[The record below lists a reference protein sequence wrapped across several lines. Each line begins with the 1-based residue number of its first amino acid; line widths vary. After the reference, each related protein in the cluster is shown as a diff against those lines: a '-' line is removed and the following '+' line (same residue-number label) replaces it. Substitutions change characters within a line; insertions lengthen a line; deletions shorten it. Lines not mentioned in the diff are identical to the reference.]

1 MVQFQ
6 SENDILIDGTPFK
19 QMVALQHVADRD
31 PVIVT
36 AVRETSA
43 LEEQGALFRGKQSGD
58 NGKQGRFAD
67 SVIVETFER
76 QLVIK
81 IKIFTGKVYLESF
94 DMERICNRLRYA
106 LIQKNVSANQ
116 AAKDIGVSRYLM
128 SDYINYKYSED
139 SMQVE
144 TLIKFAEYF
153 GEERYYFCNEY
164 HRFQDSVD
172 AGKLL
177 RELRS
182 EHNMTQREFAAYLEI
197 SHFRYKSYEEGR
209 CKVSRELFDTL
220 KSKVNLKL

>member
-1 MVQFQ
+1 MKLQAEDHV
-6 SENDILIDGTPFK
+6 LIDRAPLK
-19 QMVALQHVADRD
+19 QMIALQHVTDCDR
-31 PVIVT
+31 IIIT
-36 AVRETSA
+36 AVRQASA
-43 LEEQGALFRGKQSGD
+43 PIEQRALLRRKQSGD
-58 NGKQGRFAD
+58 NGQQGGFAD

-94 DMERICNRLRYA
+94 DMERICNRLHYA

-164 HRFQDSVD
+164 HRFLDSVD